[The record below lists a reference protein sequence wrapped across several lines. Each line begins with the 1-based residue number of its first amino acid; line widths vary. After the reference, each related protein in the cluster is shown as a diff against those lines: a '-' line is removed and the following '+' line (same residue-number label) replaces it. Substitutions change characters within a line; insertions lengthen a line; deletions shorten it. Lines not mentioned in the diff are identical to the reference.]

1 MTTETPTPLVDATI
15 IRLHLAEA
23 KLSQRSAAGVLR
35 IDERTMRRYCSGDL
49 PVPPYVILA
58 LMQVSQMHR
67 NAEVVALLDSG
78 KISTSEG
85 PLTKEQLVPQGTD
98 RHRLR
103 PPRGCCTKK
112 AAVAID
118 KRFVELG
125 ARMPAVIGR
134 RLKSR
139 VPFTAIDVIWLSP

>member
-85 PLTKEQLVPQGTD
+85 PLTKEHSETLRRAVDFLVGHASQLEQEQQAAGT
-98 RHRLR
+98 
-103 PPRGCCTKK
+103 
-112 AAVAID
+112 
-118 KRFVELG
+118 E
-125 ARMPAVIGR
+125 
-134 RLKSR
+134 S
-139 VPFTAIDVIWLSP
+139 